1 MRIAIDDIKVGTRI
15 RTDVG
20 DISELRESIQK
31 IGLINP
37 VVVNQNNELLSG
49 LRRLEAC
56 SQLGWSEI
64 EVVRVDTD
72 SDKLKELDFEYH
84 ENIGRRNLKEDEIY
98 HYYHKREALQN
109 QKKSKRGFLEFFNT
123 IWSAIKRFIV
133 RIFSG
138 ERRFYE

>member
-1 MRIAIDDIKVGTRI
+1 MRIAIEDIKVGTRI

-37 VVVNQNNELLSG
+37 IVVNQNNELLSG

-56 SQLGWSEI
+56 SQLGLSEV
-64 EVVRVDTD
+64 EVVMVDTD
-72 SDKLKELDFEYH
+72 LDKLKELDFEYH
-84 ENIGRRNLKEDEIY
+84 ENIGRRNLKEDEIN
-98 HYYHKREALQN
+98 HYYHKRVALEN
-109 QKKSKRGFLEFFNT
+109 QQKPKRGLIEFINT
-123 IWSAIKRFIV
+123 IWLAVKRFIV
-133 RIFSG
+133 RIFSR